1 MNVVLGSGLCW
12 RECWCGKVLS
22 TKQINCEAFR
32 GVIPK
37 VWVVQELDE
46 GATGDYLKKFPRVRV
61 LVDINKPLKRCIRI
75 DAMGSVKE
83 TIILL
88 HYERLLKHFFSYGM
102 LGYLVQECPD
112 DEIGV
117 PRVSS
122 ECYPY
127 GSWLRA
133 SSPVKM
139 LASRSH
145 RLEVLSGDVFNGTV
159 LVKSEDH
166 SRVHK
171 SGSTSHGEGSL
182 RESFVEALPNVGS
195 DVLHGSV
202 SAGVFPSSVFR
213 GAQEGCIE
221 SQLNGLEEG
230 ATDHGTAIT
239 EMQISFVFGA
249 IKTVMGK
256 QN

>member
-1 MNVVLGSGLCW
+1 MSGRQGPFDQTNQPRSFSWRYPKSVV
-12 RECWCGKVLS
+12 RVRVL
-22 TKQINCEAFR
+22 
-32 GVIPK
+32 
-37 VWVVQELDE
+37 WVVQELDE
-46 GATGDYLKKFPRVRV
+46 GATGDYLKKFPHVRV

-83 TIILL
+83 TILLL

-145 RLEVLSGDVFNGTV
+145 R
-159 LVKSEDH
+159 EDNT
-166 SRVHK
+166 
-171 SGSTSHGEGSL
+171 STL
-182 RESFVEALPNVGS
+182 
-195 DVLHGSV
+195 
-202 SAGVFPSSVFR
+202 PSSR
-213 GAQEGCIE
+213 SAEI
-221 SQLNGLEEG
+221 
-230 ATDHGTAIT
+230 
-239 EMQISFVFGA
+239 
-249 IKTVMGK
+249 
-256 QN
+256 